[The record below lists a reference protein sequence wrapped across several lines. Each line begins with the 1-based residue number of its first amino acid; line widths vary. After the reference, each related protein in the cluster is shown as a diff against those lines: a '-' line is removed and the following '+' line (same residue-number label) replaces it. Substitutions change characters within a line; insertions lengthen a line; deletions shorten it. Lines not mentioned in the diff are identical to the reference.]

1 MEPKS
6 IAFYTAVAVSI
17 LAVISATTFPT
28 LVQAQTT
35 PPEEESEAQSATQA
49 EDGTRADN
57 QADDG
62 ATTAQPDDD
71 DPQAD
76 DEATA
81 DKTEPKK
88 DGEHNSANSNDGT
101 DQGGS
106 QSLGLNPGS
115 GVASCGQMVTED
127 VTLTSD
133 LDCGSGDGL
142 IVGASNV
149 HINLNGYTIS
159 SDEESD
165 STDLAMDYDGNSGI
179 LVAGAD
185 DVVISGLGSISGFDT
200 AIKFMDSSGGEV
212 TDLTLSDNRVGV
224 LMSGS
229 EGAEISR
236 NTITNNEFA
245 IVSASS
251 NEATIAFNQIVG
263 NLKQGIVLKGSA
275 DNVVAANSLYGNGDN
290 GVYVDIQ
297 STGNTIDFDTSYGHD
312 VADINNAGGQPT
324 SVNGNT
330 YGEHNNC
337 GVSLPGGLCG

>member
-35 PPEEESEAQSATQA
+35 PDEPEEQSAAA
-49 EDGTRADN
+49 ETESGSTADN
-57 QADDG
+57 QAESG
-62 ATTAQPDDD
+62 STAAQAEDD
-71 DPQAD
+71 DPEAED
-76 DEATA
+76 DDRATA

-88 DGEHNSANSNDGT
+88 DGGQDSANSND
-101 DQGGS
+101 GGS

-142 IVGASNV
+142 IVGASGV

-290 GVYVDIQ
+290 GIYVDIQ